1 MEQARE
7 IDRRLIEAWVG
18 HPQFNIVKN
27 TKKGF
32 KMKIDYVLK
41 KVLSF
46 IGMPYPSSLTRKY
59 LIIEDKPTPEFKLPQ
74 GVKVETF
81 QLEEVFITTAIGQ
94 ANILRKIGKNDA
106 FTYSQEMRFEIKGE
120 KIQKKRQIGARD
132 YIEMSEN
139 TDPNRNTIKKL
150 RQCFIYER

>member
-1 MEQARE
+1 M
-7 IDRRLIEAWVG
+7 
-18 HPQFNIVKN
+18 
-27 TKKGF
+27 
-32 KMKIDYVLK
+32 
-41 KVLSF
+41 
-46 IGMPYPSSLTRKY
+46 
-59 LIIEDKPTPEFKLPQ
+59 DKPNPEFNVPP

-81 QLEEVFITTAIGQ
+81 QLEETFITTTLGQ

-106 FTYSQEMRFEIKGE
+106 FTYSQEMRYEIKGE

-139 TDPNRNTIKKL
+139 TDPSRNSIKKL

>member
-1 MEQARE
+1 MITAAQGAEEFYSQESNAARYESIEQARE

-46 IGMPYPSSLTRKY
+46 IGMPFPTSLTRKY
-59 LIIEDKPTPEFKLPQ
+59 LLVAEKPNPEFNVPH

-81 QLEEVFITTAIGQ
+81 QLEETFITTAIGQ
-94 ANILRKIGKNDA
+94 ANILRKVGKNDA
-106 FTYSQEMRFEIKGE
+106 FTYSQEMRYEIKGE
-120 KIQKKRQIGARD
+120 KI
-132 YIEMSEN
+132 
-139 TDPNRNTIKKL
+139 
-150 RQCFIYER
+150 